1 MIHPGQRMQQPAGE
15 TAGYA
20 DLLVRE
26 HRLRQREGR
35 KRNHE
40 ARKYAKGHGSA
51 VSCHVVE
58 RTRKRRPKNQN
69 IDTDPIA

>member
-1 MIHPGQRMQQPAGE
+1 MIHPGQRMQQSAGE

-26 HRLRQREGR
+26 HWLRQRQGR
-35 KRNHE
+35 KRYYE
-40 ARKYAKGHGSA
+40 ARKYAKEHGSA
-51 VSCHVVE
+51 VSRHVVE

-69 IDTDPIA
+69 IDTAPIA